1 MAEGDYYRI
10 RAAELTEAARLE
22 QKPEIRKEFEHLAL
36 AYLRLADQAD
46 RNSAA
51 DLVYETP
58 RPARKA

>member
-10 RAAELTEAARLE
+10 RAAELTEAARHE
-22 QKPEIRKEFEHLAL
+22 RNPEIRKEFEHLAL

-46 RNSAA
+46 RNNAN

>member
-10 RAAELTEAARLE
+10 RAAELTEAARQE
-22 QKPEIRKEFEHLAL
+22 RSPEIRKEFEHLAL

-46 RNSAA
+46 RNNAA

-58 RPARKA
+58 RRVTKG